1 MWGRLFLS
9 AVLVV
14 LIIVWLVAIYLMIV
28 DPRTVLQ
35 KWQRGLWSTDEIEA
49 VNDPPSRPEVRPFF
63 VAPVR
68 CDLASNQAG
77 ALSL

>member
-9 AVLVV
+9 AVLAV

-28 DPRTVLQ
+28 DPRRVLQ

-49 VNDPPSRPEVRPFF
+49 VLTPS
-63 VAPVR
+63 A
-68 CDLASNQAG
+68 
-77 ALSL
+77 

>member
-9 AVLVV
+9 AVVVV

-35 KWQRGLWSTDEIEA
+35 KWQRGLWSTAHTI
-49 VNDPPSRPEVRPFF
+49 P
-63 VAPVR
+63 
-68 CDLASNQAG
+68 
-77 ALSL
+77 

>member
-9 AVLVV
+9 AVVVV

-35 KWQRGLWSTDEIEA
+35 KWQRGLWSTGEMEA
-49 VNDPPSRPEVRPFF
+49 VLTPSAEPTAFSAFGVKCEKPQNVCF
-63 VAPVR
+63 
-68 CDLASNQAG
+68 
-77 ALSL
+77 